1 MRQISIRDF
10 GPLSHVDLQ
19 LDKPLQVIIGPQ
31 ASGKSTIAKSIYF
44 CRKIRDYL
52 VEYVRQL
59 VNTHSYDSYN
69 EYYINFYKYL
79 RKPFMGC
86 FGTTKH
92 MRQFLIKYY
101 YDNSAEK
108 YVEIKLDR
116 DNYAIFKFSEPLEK
130 DIHGLIRDALKI
142 VSNMSNDFAD
152 AYNQEASLVESVK
165 RQTYKM
171 FADDERLI
179 YIPAGRNLL
188 ATIPDLIQSNFV
200 TSTPQMY
207 GNVDISQIDFIT
219 QEFIQYI
226 RQMRNS
232 FGSKLDEIAMN
243 YLKTERGQI
252 KNKDVEIACKLIKD
266 ILKAEYVS
274 DREGEKL
281 FYDQQNW
288 VKLMFG
294 SSGQQE
300 VLWGLNIIYLAI
312 LKHEKTFLVFEEP
325 ESHIFPDAQLLVCQL
340 VALLINSC
348 DSHVFLTTH
357 SPYILT
363 SFNLLIYSGKIESNN
378 TAPVVERQYRLKPNS
393 VAAYLIPGSKK
404 SLKNLIGEKRGL
416 IDAAEIDHISDFINE
431 KMSALL
437 RMNLENN

>member
-101 YDNSAEK
+101 YDNSAGK

-130 DIHGLIRDALKI
+130 DIHGLIRAALKI

-252 KNKDVEIACKLIKD
+252 KNKDVELACKLIKD
-266 ILKAEYVS
+266 ILKAEY
-274 DREGEKL
+274 
-281 FYDQQNW
+281 
-288 VKLMFG
+288 
-294 SSGQQE
+294 
-300 VLWGLNIIYLAI
+300 
-312 LKHEKTFLVFEEP
+312 
-325 ESHIFPDAQLLVCQL
+325 
-340 VALLINSC
+340 
-348 DSHVFLTTH
+348 
-357 SPYILT
+357 
-363 SFNLLIYSGKIESNN
+363 
-378 TAPVVERQYRLKPNS
+378 
-393 VAAYLIPGSKK
+393 
-404 SLKNLIGEKRGL
+404 
-416 IDAAEIDHISDFINE
+416 
-431 KMSALL
+431 
-437 RMNLENN
+437 

>member
-10 GPLSHVDLQ
+10 GPLRHVDLQ

-252 KNKDVEIACKLIKD
+252 KNKDVELACKLIKD

-300 VLWGLNIIYLAI
+300 VLWGLNII
-312 LKHEKTFLVFEEP
+312 
-325 ESHIFPDAQLLVCQL
+325 
-340 VALLINSC
+340 
-348 DSHVFLTTH
+348 
-357 SPYILT
+357 
-363 SFNLLIYSGKIESNN
+363 
-378 TAPVVERQYRLKPNS
+378 
-393 VAAYLIPGSKK
+393 
-404 SLKNLIGEKRGL
+404 
-416 IDAAEIDHISDFINE
+416 
-431 KMSALL
+431 
-437 RMNLENN
+437 